1 MLDSYNSEYIGKEM
15 NLVLFKDAI
24 DHLLRLSRIVSYPK
38 GHAMLVGYGGSG
50 KKSIVKLC
58 CFI

>member
-1 MLDSYNSEYIGKEM
+1 MHLVIFRDCLDHI
-15 NLVLFKDAI
+15 
-24 DHLLRLSRIVSYPK
+24 LRLSRIVGFPR

-58 CFI
+58 CFIQQLNLY

>member
-1 MLDSYNSEYIGKEM
+1 MESYNNEYIGKEM
-15 NLVLFKDAI
+15 HLVIFRDAL
-24 DHLLRLSRIVSYPK
+24 DHILRLSWIVSFPK

-50 KKSIVKLC
+50 KKSIAKLC